1 MDETAQGPNLK
12 DYAADVRVNP
22 EDLNT
27 PSGQAPVRAYDKI
40 PSVGGVRGTKSSM
53 TSADQSSDVGF
64 AVTVSDNT
72 ATIVPGFV
80 RFVNPKSDAEEV
92 IKDWMPDGLD
102 ADPAPEYAVSVGQCI
117 YALVVTDKRGEP
129 TSVSIV
135 VDSADKAS
143 THYQPPPD
151 EPDEVSAEG
160 EYYYKIAQII
170 VEGGSLVAKQY
181 QIGGPIIH
189 TAALWE
195 GKNVGD
201 GAYLVF
207 KQIEPTA
214 STFDFRTLK
223 QGGMD
228 VSGAISILKDPESE
242 PEDHITFKS
251 ISPKPSDAQIKVEAS
266 GGESVVIKGND
277 FELDIEFPGG
287 GTLSVADGLVKA
299 MTTPYKGNTFK
310 VEVYNT
316 TINFN
321 TGSNT
326 IEVTRDS
333 SASHTIYFVDGIAS
347 TTEPEDF
354 SGSAPII
361 PVAWI
366 TNDGGDGF

>member
-1 MDETAQGPNLK
+1 VYGNVNAFGGGGIKTEYTERQTETQ
-12 DYAADVRVNP
+12 
-22 EDLNT
+22 T
-27 PSGQAPVRAYDKI
+27 PKVD
-40 PSVGGVRGTKSSM
+40 
-53 TSADQSSDVGF
+53 F

-251 ISPKPSDAQIKVEAS
+251 ISPKPGDAQIKVEAS

-287 GTLSVADGLVKA
+287 GTLSVADGLVKT
-299 MTTPYKGNTFK
+299 MTAPYKGGIFK
-310 VEVYNT
+310 LEVYDT
-316 TINFN
+316 TITFD
-321 TGSNT
+321 TGSGLVNISRGT
-326 IEVTRDS
+326 APT
-333 SASHTIYFVDGIAS
+333 HTIYFLDGIAS

-354 SGSAPII
+354 SGEATTIK
-361 PVAWI
+361 VDYLNTTA
-366 TNDGGDGF
+366 